1 MFNIKQIFNK
11 TYEYLIIIIT
21 LILISIIIIANIFIV
36 GPSEEAIVLRL
47 GKLNRTLDSGI
58 HVKIPLIEE
67 KFILPVKI
75 VQEIKF
81 GFIIS
86 PSDFI
91 RENDNANDEGMII
104 TGDLNIINIEW
115 LVQYKI
121 RDPYSFKF
129 KVEDPETTIKDIAKS
144 SMNRLIGDNTI
155 FEIINDNRVGVTEG
169 VKSSMNEIIDNYNL
183 GIDVVQV
190 QIRNALPPKGKV
202 YEAFED
208 VNIAIQDKNKYINEG
223 KKEFNQIVPKIKG
236 EALKVI
242 EEARGYKESRI
253 NNALADTEIFNAIL
267 DAYLKNPDI
276 TKERLYNEAMK
287 EILENKDNIELI
299 DKNLKNFLPFKEV
312 K

>member
-1 MFNIKQIFNK
+1 MFDIKKIFNK

-21 LILISIIIIANIFIV
+21 LILISIIVIANIFIV

-67 KFILPVKI
+67 KFIVPVKI

-81 GFIIS
+81 GFLIS
-86 PSDFI
+86 PSDI
-91 RENDNANDEGMII
+91 RENDNTSDEGRII

-276 TKERLYNEAMK
+276 TKERLYNETMK

-299 DKNLKNFLPFKEV
+299 DKNFKNFLPFKEV

>member
-1 MFNIKQIFNK
+1 MFDIKQIFNK

-21 LILISIIIIANIFIV
+21 LILISIIVIANIFIV

-67 KFILPVKI
+67 KFIVPVKI

-81 GFIIS
+81 GFLIS
-86 PSDFI
+86 TNDI
-91 RENDNANDEGMII
+91 RENDNASDEGRII

-276 TKERLYNEAMK
+276 TKERLYNETMK

-299 DKNLKNFLPFKEV
+299 DKNFKNFLPFKEV

>member
-1 MFNIKQIFNK
+1 MFDIKKIFNK

-21 LILISIIIIANIFIV
+21 LILISIIVIANIFIV

-67 KFILPVKI
+67 KFIVPVKI

-81 GFIIS
+81 GFLIS
-86 PSDFI
+86 PSDI
-91 RENDNANDEGMII
+91 RENDNANDESMII

-276 TKERLYNEAMK
+276 TKERLYNETMK

-299 DKNLKNFLPFKEV
+299 DKNFKNFLPFKEV

>member
-1 MFNIKQIFNK
+1 MFDIKQIFNK
-11 TYEYLIIIIT
+11 TYEYLVIIIT
-21 LILISIIIIANIFIV
+21 LLLILIIIIANIFIV

-67 KFILPVKI
+67 KFIVPVKI

-81 GFIIS
+81 GFLMS
-86 PSDFI
+86 PNDF
-91 RENDNANDEGMII
+91 RKNDNSDNEGMII

-276 TKERLYNEAMK
+276 TKERLYNETMK

>member
-1 MFNIKQIFNK
+1 MFDIKKIFNK

-21 LILISIIIIANIFIV
+21 LILISIIVISNIFIV

-67 KFILPVKI
+67 KFIVPVKI

-81 GFIIS
+81 GFLIS
-86 PSDFI
+86 PSGI
-91 RENDNANDEGMII
+91 RENDDASDEGRII

-155 FEIINDNRVGVTEG
+155 FEIINDNRVGVTED

-276 TKERLYNEAMK
+276 TKERLYNETMK

-299 DKNLKNFLPFKEV
+299 DKNFKNFLPFKEV

>member
-1 MFNIKQIFNK
+1 MFDIKKIFNK

-21 LILISIIIIANIFIV
+21 LILISIIVIANIFIV

-67 KFILPVKI
+67 KFIVPVKI

-81 GFIIS
+81 GFLIS
-86 PSDFI
+86 PSDI
-91 RENDNANDEGMII
+91 RENDNTSNEGRII

-276 TKERLYNEAMK
+276 TKERLYNETMK

-299 DKNLKNFLPFKEV
+299 DKNFKNFLPFKEV

>member
-11 TYEYLIIIIT
+11 TYEYLVIIIT
-21 LILISIIIIANIFIV
+21 LVLILIIIIANIFIV

-67 KFILPVKI
+67 KFIVPVKI

-81 GFIIS
+81 GFLMS
-86 PSDFI
+86 PNDF
-91 RENDNANDEGMII
+91 RKNDNSGDESMII

-276 TKERLYNEAMK
+276 TKERLYNETMK

>member
-11 TYEYLIIIIT
+11 TYEYLVIIIT
-21 LILISIIIIANIFIV
+21 LVLILIIIIANIFIV

-67 KFILPVKI
+67 KFIVPVKI

-81 GFIIS
+81 GFLMS
-86 PSDFI
+86 PNDF
-91 RENDNANDEGMII
+91 RENDNSGDEGMII

-276 TKERLYNEAMK
+276 TKERLYNETMK

>member
-1 MFNIKQIFNK
+1 MFDIKQIFNK

-21 LILISIIIIANIFIV
+21 LILISIIVIANIFIV

-67 KFILPVKI
+67 KFIVPVKI

-81 GFIIS
+81 GFLIS
-86 PSDFI
+86 PSDI
-91 RENDNANDEGMII
+91 RENDNANDESRII

-155 FEIINDNRVGVTEG
+155 FEIINDNRVGITEG

-183 GIDVVQV
+183 GIDVEQV

-223 KKEFNQIVPKIKG
+223 RKEFNQIVPKIKG

-276 TKERLYNEAMK
+276 TKERLYNETMK

-299 DKNLKNFLPFKEV
+299 DKNFKNFLPFKEV

>member
-21 LILISIIIIANIFIV
+21 LILISIIVIANIFIV

-67 KFILPVKI
+67 KFIVPVKI

-81 GFIIS
+81 GFLIS
-86 PSDFI
+86 PSDI
-91 RENDNANDEGMII
+91 RENDNANDESRII

-155 FEIINDNRVGVTEG
+155 FEIINDNRVGITEG

-223 KKEFNQIVPKIKG
+223 RKEFNQIVPKIKG

-276 TKERLYNEAMK
+276 TKERLYNETMK

-299 DKNLKNFLPFKEV
+299 DKNFKNFLPFKEV

>member
-1 MFNIKQIFNK
+1 MFDIKKIFNK

-21 LILISIIIIANIFIV
+21 LILISIIVIANIFIV

-67 KFILPVKI
+67 KFIVPVKI

-81 GFIIS
+81 GFLIS
-86 PSDFI
+86 PSDI
-91 RENDNANDEGMII
+91 RENDNVNDESMII

-276 TKERLYNEAMK
+276 TKERLYNETMK

-299 DKNLKNFLPFKEV
+299 DKNFKNFLPFKEV

>member
-1 MFNIKQIFNK
+1 MFDIKQIFNK

-21 LILISIIIIANIFIV
+21 LILISIIVIANIFIV
-36 GPSEEAIVLRL
+36 GPSEEAIILRL

-67 KFILPVKI
+67 KFIVPVKI

-81 GFIIS
+81 GFLIS
-86 PSDFI
+86 PSDI
-91 RENDNANDEGMII
+91 RENDNANDESRII

-155 FEIINDNRVGVTEG
+155 FEIINDNRVGITEG

-223 KKEFNQIVPKIKG
+223 RKEFNQIVPKIKG

-276 TKERLYNEAMK
+276 TKERLYNETMK

-299 DKNLKNFLPFKEV
+299 DKNFKNFLPFKEV

>member
-1 MFNIKQIFNK
+1 MFDIKQIFNK
-11 TYEYLIIIIT
+11 TYEYLVIIIT
-21 LILISIIIIANIFIV
+21 LILILIIIIANIFIV

-67 KFILPVKI
+67 KFIVPVKI

-81 GFIIS
+81 GFLMS
-86 PSDFI
+86 PNDF
-91 RENDNANDEGMII
+91 RENDNSGDEGMII

-169 VKSSMNEIIDNYNL
+169 VKSSMNEIINNYNL

-253 NNALADTEIFNAIL
+253 NNALANTEIFNAIL

-276 TKERLYNEAMK
+276 TKERLYNETMK

>member
-1 MFNIKQIFNK
+1 MFDIKQIFNK

-21 LILISIIIIANIFIV
+21 LILISIIVIANIFIV

-67 KFILPVKI
+67 KFIVPVKI

-81 GFIIS
+81 GFLIS
-86 PSDFI
+86 SSDI
-91 RENDNANDEGMII
+91 RENDNANDESRII

-155 FEIINDNRVGVTEG
+155 FEIINDNRVGITEG

-276 TKERLYNEAMK
+276 TKERLYNETMK

-299 DKNLKNFLPFKEV
+299 DKNFKNFLPFKEV

>member
-1 MFNIKQIFNK
+1 MFDIKQIFNK

-86 PSDFI
+86 PNDFI

>member
-1 MFNIKQIFNK
+1 MFDIKQIFNK

-21 LILISIIIIANIFIV
+21 LILISIIVIANIFIV

-67 KFILPVKI
+67 KFIVPVKI

-81 GFIIS
+81 GFLIS
-86 PSDFI
+86 PNDI
-91 RENDNANDEGMII
+91 RENDNASDEGRII

-276 TKERLYNEAMK
+276 TKERLYNETMK

-299 DKNLKNFLPFKEV
+299 DKNFKNFLPFKEV

>member
-1 MFNIKQIFNK
+1 MFDIKQIFNK

-47 GKLNRTLDSGI
+47 GKLNRTLGSGI
-58 HVKIPLIEE
+58 HMKIPLIEE
-67 KFILPVKI
+67 KFILPVEI

-86 PSDFI
+86 PNDI
-91 RENDNANDEGMII
+91 RGNDNESDEGMII

-121 RDPYSFKF
+121 SDSYSYKF

-223 KKEFNQIVPKIKG
+223 KREFNQIVPKIKG

-267 DAYLKNPDI
+267 DAYLKDPDI

-287 EILENKDNIELI
+287 EILENKDDIEII
-299 DKNLKNFLPFKEV
+299 DKNFKNFLPFKEV

>member
-1 MFNIKQIFNK
+1 MFDIKQIFNK
-11 TYEYLIIIIT
+11 TYEYLVIIIT
-21 LILISIIIIANIFIV
+21 LVLILIIIIANIFIV

-67 KFILPVKI
+67 KFIVPVKI

-81 GFIIS
+81 GFLMS
-86 PSDFI
+86 PNDF
-91 RENDNANDEGMII
+91 RENDNSGDESMII

-276 TKERLYNEAMK
+276 TKERLYNETMK

-299 DKNLKNFLPFKEV
+299 DKNLKNFTTILKR
-312 K
+312 

>member
-1 MFNIKQIFNK
+1 MFDIKQILNK
-11 TYEYLIIIIT
+11 TYEYLVIIIT
-21 LILISIIIIANIFIV
+21 LVLILIIIIANIFIV

-67 KFILPVKI
+67 KFIVPVKI

-81 GFIIS
+81 GFLMS
-86 PSDFI
+86 PNDF
-91 RENDNANDEGMII
+91 RENDNSGDESMII

-276 TKERLYNEAMK
+276 TKERLYNETMK

>member
-1 MFNIKQIFNK
+1 MFKIKQIFNK
-11 TYEYLIIIIT
+11 IYEYLIIIIT
-21 LILISIIIIANIFIV
+21 LILILIIIIANIFIV

-67 KFILPVKI
+67 KFIVPVKI

-86 PSDFI
+86 PNDI
-91 RENDNANDEGMII
+91 RESDSARDESMII

-169 VKSSMNEIIDNYNL
+169 VKSSMNEIINNYNL

-267 DAYLKNPDI
+267 NAYLKNPEI
-276 TKERLYNEAMK
+276 TKERLYNETMK

>member
-1 MFNIKQIFNK
+1 MFDIKQIFNK

-21 LILISIIIIANIFIV
+21 LILISIIVISNIFIV

-67 KFILPVKI
+67 KFIVPVKI

-81 GFIIS
+81 GFLMS
-86 PSDFI
+86 PNDI
-91 RENDNANDEGMII
+91 RENDNESDEGRII

-299 DKNLKNFLPFKEV
+299 DKNFKNFLPFKEV

>member
-1 MFNIKQIFNK
+1 MFDIKQIFNK
-11 TYEYLIIIIT
+11 TYEYLVIIIT
-21 LILISIIIIANIFIV
+21 LLLILIIIIANIFIV

-67 KFILPVKI
+67 KFIVPVKI

-81 GFIIS
+81 GFLMS
-86 PSDFI
+86 PNDF
-91 RENDNANDEGMII
+91 RENDNSDNEGMII

-276 TKERLYNEAMK
+276 TKERLYNETMK

>member
-1 MFNIKQIFNK
+1 MFDIKQIFNK
-11 TYEYLIIIIT
+11 TYEYLVIIIT
-21 LILISIIIIANIFIV
+21 LVLILIIIIANIFIV

-67 KFILPVKI
+67 KFIVPVKI

-81 GFIIS
+81 GFLMS
-86 PSDFI
+86 PNDF
-91 RENDNANDEGMII
+91 RENDNSGDESMII

-276 TKERLYNEAMK
+276 TKERLYNETMK

-299 DKNLKNFLPFKEV
+299 DKNLKIFYHLKR
-312 K
+312 

>member
-21 LILISIIIIANIFIV
+21 LILILIIVIANVFIV

-58 HVKIPLIEE
+58 HLKIPLIEE
-67 KFILPVKI
+67 KFIVPVKI

-86 PSDFI
+86 PNDI
-91 RENDNANDEGMII
+91 RENNNTSDESMII

-223 KKEFNQIVPKIKG
+223 RKEFNQIVPKIKG

-253 NNALADTEIFNAIL
+253 NNALADIEIFNAIL

-276 TKERLYNEAMK
+276 TKERLYNETMK

>member
-21 LILISIIIIANIFIV
+21 LILILIIIIANIFIV

-67 KFILPVKI
+67 KFIVPVKI

-86 PSDFI
+86 PNDI
-91 RENDNANDEGMII
+91 RENDNASDESMII

-236 EALKVI
+236 EALKII

-276 TKERLYNEAMK
+276 TKERLYNETMK

>member
-21 LILISIIIIANIFIV
+21 LILILIIVIANVFIV

-58 HVKIPLIEE
+58 HLKIPLIEE
-67 KFILPVKI
+67 KFIVPVKI

-86 PSDFI
+86 PNDI
-91 RENDNANDEGMII
+91 RENNNTSDESMII

-276 TKERLYNEAMK
+276 TKERLYNETMK

>member
-1 MFNIKQIFNK
+1 MGESNV
-11 TYEYLIIIIT
+11 IT
-21 LILISIIIIANIFIV
+21 LILILIIVIANVFIV

-58 HVKIPLIEE
+58 HLKIPLIEE
-67 KFILPVKI
+67 KFIVPVKI

-86 PSDFI
+86 PNDI
-91 RENDNANDEGMII
+91 RENNNTSDESMII

-223 KKEFNQIVPKIKG
+223 RKEFNQIVPKIKG

-276 TKERLYNEAMK
+276 TKERLYNETMK

>member
-1 MFNIKQIFNK
+1 MFEIKQIFNK

-21 LILISIIIIANIFIV
+21 LILISIILIANIFIV

-86 PSDFI
+86 PNDI
-91 RENDNANDEGMII
+91 REYDNASDEGMII

-253 NNALADTEIFNAIL
+253 NNALADTEIFNGIL

>member
-1 MFNIKQIFNK
+1 MFDIKQIFNK

-21 LILISIIIIANIFIV
+21 LILISIIVIANIFIV

-67 KFILPVKI
+67 KFIVPVKI

-81 GFIIS
+81 GFLIS
-86 PSDFI
+86 PNDI
-91 RENDNANDEGMII
+91 RENDNASDEGRII

-299 DKNLKNFLPFKEV
+299 DKNFKNFLPFKEV